1 MTLKTEDVIV
11 ISEEDNSIMLNCT
24 FRKDSNERISSS
36 DIRWQKQMG
45 EKFTDV
51 AAFSL
56 PGDDEPFIL
65 NEMLPLYNKRTEL
78 IGPNT
83 SLSAVMIIKDPI
95 CSDVGIYRCWIEY
108 VSPGS
113 IGKPKT
119 SLSTVLFNGRD
130 IYILLKI
137 KLTISSFGKK
147 NQ

>member
-1 MTLKTEDVIV
+1 
-11 ISEEDNSIMLNCT
+11 MLNCT
-24 FRKDSNERISSS
+24 FRKDSNERISRS

-56 PGDDEPFIL
+56 PGDDEPFISK
-65 NEMLPLYNKRTEL
+65 EMLPLYNRRTEL

-108 VSPGS
+108 FIPGS
-113 IGKPKT
+113 LGKLKT

-137 KLTISSFGKK
+137 KLTISSFEKK
-147 NQ
+147 NNKYSQYMNNQNYT